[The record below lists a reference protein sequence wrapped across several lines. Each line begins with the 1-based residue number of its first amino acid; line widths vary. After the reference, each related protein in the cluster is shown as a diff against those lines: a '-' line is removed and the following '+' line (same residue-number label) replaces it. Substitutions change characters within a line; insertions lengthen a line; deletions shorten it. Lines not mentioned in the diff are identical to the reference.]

1 MTGLSGLRANL
12 VEMHTY
18 LSDVAEGRLPMNR
31 KIIANMQEIVN
42 LLPNFNIEVLIKAF
56 LVKSNDMSLVIY
68 VASLI
73 RTIIALHSLLTN
85 KLEMKNLS
93 ETSDAEKPTGSEK
106 KAPTNAA
113 KTSA

>member
-42 LLPNFNIEVLIKAF
+42 LLP
-56 LVKSNDMSLVIY
+56 
-68 VASLI
+68 
-73 RTIIALHSLLTN
+73 
-85 KLEMKNLS
+85 
-93 ETSDAEKPTGSEK
+93 
-106 KAPTNAA
+106 
-113 KTSA
+113 